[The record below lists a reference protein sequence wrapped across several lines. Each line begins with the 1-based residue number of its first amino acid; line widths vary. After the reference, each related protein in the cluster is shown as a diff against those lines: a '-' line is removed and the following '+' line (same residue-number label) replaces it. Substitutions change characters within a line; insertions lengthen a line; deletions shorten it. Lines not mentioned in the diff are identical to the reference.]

1 MDNLEDAF
9 IELGNWIEG
18 LLKEIIC
25 ECEKGLRTLLEFIIQ
40 IFNKYSERYL
50 TK

>member
-9 IELGNWIEG
+9 IELGNWIEMIS
-18 LLKEIIC
+18 KEISF
-25 ECEKGLRTLLEFIIQ
+25 ELDKTLRTLLDFIIEV
-40 IFNKYSERYL
+40 FNKYSERAL

>member
-1 MDNLEDAF
+1 MDNIEDAF

-18 LLKEIIC
+18 ILKGISF
-25 ECEKGLRTLLEFIIQ
+25 ECEKTLRNLLNFIIEV
-40 IFNKYSERYL
+40 FNKYSERYL